1 MGSKTLS
8 GIVEVENEIQQQV
21 DAEEKQW
28 QKWLEDLRRDLEDE
42 AVQEEER
49 LKQELDADIAGARK
63 EAEKEAEQIRAEAAK
78 WVERIGSLSDEE
90 LRELVMRHLAE
101 IVTGADSDRQDV
113 QG

>member
-21 DAEEKQW
+21 DVEEKKW

-49 LKQELDADIAGARK
+49 LKRELDAASAKARK

-90 LRELVMRHLAE
+90 LREFVMRHLAE
-101 IVTGADSDRQDV
+101 IVTGAGSDRQDV